1 MTMTRATAS
10 AEFFSRFRQLAEVV
24 RQLALAIDDAPEDGS
39 EPAVVEALRVSTA
52 DAVHD
57 TAIPLPQHD
66 LATCQERINQLT
78 RNIRQELASYEVLRE
93 IDRIAAERAG
103 AWPRW
108 SSVVREVLDRCE
120 TAVSETANALVA
132 CWRELEIKAHT

>member
-1 MTMTRATAS
+1 MTMTRATAF
-10 AEFFSRFRQLAEVV
+10 AEFVNRFRHLAEVV

-39 EPAVVEALRVSTA
+39 EPAVVEALRVSAA

-57 TAIPLPQHD
+57 TGTPLPQHD
-66 LATCQERINQLT
+66 LATCQERIN
-78 RNIRQELASYEVLRE
+78 RINRAIRQELASYDVLRE
-93 IDRIAAERAG
+93 IERIAVERAG

-120 TAVSETANALVA
+120 TAVSECANALVA
-132 CWRELEIKAHT
+132 CWRELDITAHT